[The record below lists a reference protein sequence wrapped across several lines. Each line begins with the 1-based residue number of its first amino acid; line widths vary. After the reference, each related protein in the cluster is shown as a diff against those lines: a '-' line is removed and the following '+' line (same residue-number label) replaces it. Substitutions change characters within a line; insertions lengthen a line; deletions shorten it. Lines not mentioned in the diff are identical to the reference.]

1 MNRRKKHTSSTV
13 TVSSGQPFDPVRR
26 RFVGA
31 LLGTGTAL
39 LGVSG
44 VAGASNR
51 VQAVSA
57 HRHAEYTR
65 YVFALNGPV
74 DYRSLTLDSPHRA
87 VVDLSSTSM
96 QAEQIPSVPSDSI
109 VNNLRV
115 GVREGH
121 DLRLVFDLKGKSQP
135 RILTLPPSEAHGYRL
150 VVDLPHDNVNLHVAE
165 KTSPADKNVGI
176 NTRGR
181 DRDLVVVVDPGHG
194 GRDPG
199 AVGQGGTREKDVVL
213 EISRRIEALLERKS
227 GVRPVMV
234 RDSDRFIRL
243 RDRTTF
249 ARRHNADLF
258 ISMHSDAFRLQSA
271 RGASVYC
278 LSQGGATS
286 EAARW
291 MAQRENEADFVG
303 GASIAQH
310 DHDVASVLLD
320 LAQTKTLEYSL
331 DFGDRVLREMGQM
344 TRLHKSTVQQA
355 GFVVLKSPDIPSIL
369 VESAFISNPEEE
381 QRLRTASYQQKVAE
395 AVVSGTDDYFQARA
409 PRGTRYAMS

>member
-1 MNRRKKHTSSTV
+1 MTRRKNHTNIATDAEV
-13 TVSSGQPFDPVRR
+13 GQKFDPLRR

-31 LLGTGTAL
+31 LVGTGTAL

-44 VAGASNR
+44 VAGAANR
-51 VQAVSA
+51 VNAVSV
-57 HRHAEYTR
+57 HRHSDYTR

-74 DYRSLTLDSPHRA
+74 DYRSLTLDGPHRA
-87 VVDLSSTSM
+87 VVDLSATTM
-96 QAEQIPSVPSDSI
+96 QAGNIPSVPDDS
-109 VNNLRV
+109 VVRNLRV
-115 GVREGH
+115 GVRDGH

-135 RILTLPPSEAHGYRL
+135 RILTLPPSEEHGYRL
-150 VVDLPHDNVNLHVAE
+150 VVDLPHGDANLQVAQKAPE
-165 KTSPADKNVGI
+165 PRSNVGI

-181 DRDLVVVVDPGHG
+181 DRDLVVVIDPGHG

-199 AVGQGGTREKDVVL
+199 AVGNGGTREKDVVL
-213 EISRRIEALLERKS
+213 EISRRIEALFEKKH
-227 GVRPVMV
+227 GIKPVMV

-243 RDRTTF
+243 RDRITF
-249 ARRHNADLF
+249 ARRQKADLF

-303 GASIAQH
+303 GASIAKH

-344 TRLHKSTVQQA
+344 TRLHKSSVQQA

-381 QRLRTASYQQKVAE
+381 RRLRTASYQQKVAQ
-395 AVVSGTDDYFQARA
+395 AVVRGTDDYFTARA